1 MDKILQ
7 AVLLVSSVLF
17 FSSSL
22 SAQQGDKVIDNTK
35 TPPALYSSIDFEEN
49 TPCNCS
55 QKTDRTRQ
63 LSKGLLDQDL
73 KQYDLHP
80 YTFSFKNN
88 DPQGWAKLFKAMESD
103 PTIYKV
109 SVKEWDSFML
119 LTTPGFDVAAF
130 ETAAQKAL
138 DNFSVTTPDVYLK
151 AKNTALFNTYML
163 QQTIEE
169 NNQTR

>member
-7 AVLLVSSVLF
+7 AVLLVFSILF
-17 FSSSL
+17 LSASL

-80 YTFSFKNN
+80 YTFSFKIN

>member
-35 TPPALYSSIDFEEN
+35 TPPALYSSINFEEN
-49 TPCNCS
+49 TPCNCN
-55 QKTDRTRQ
+55 QKSARALH
-63 LSKGLLDQDL
+63 LSKGILDQEL
-73 KQYDLHP
+73 KEYDLHP

-88 DPQGWAKLFKAMESD
+88 NPQGWAKLFNAMESD

-130 ETAAQKAL
+130 EMAAQKAL

-163 QQTIEE
+163 QQTTQ
-169 NNQTR
+169 NNNSTR

>member
-7 AVLLVSSVLF
+7 AVLIVSSVLF

-130 ETAAQKAL
+130 EMAAQKAL

>member
-73 KQYDLHP
+73 KQYDLHA

-88 DPQGWAKLFKAMESD
+88 NPQGWAKLFKAMESD

-109 SVKEWDSFML
+109 SVKEWDSFLL

-130 ETAAQKAL
+130 EAAAQKAV
-138 DNFSVTTPDVYLK
+138 DNFSVITPDVYLK
-151 AKNTALFNTYML
+151 AKNTALFNAYML
-163 QQTIEE
+163 QQTTQ
-169 NNQTR
+169 NNNSTR